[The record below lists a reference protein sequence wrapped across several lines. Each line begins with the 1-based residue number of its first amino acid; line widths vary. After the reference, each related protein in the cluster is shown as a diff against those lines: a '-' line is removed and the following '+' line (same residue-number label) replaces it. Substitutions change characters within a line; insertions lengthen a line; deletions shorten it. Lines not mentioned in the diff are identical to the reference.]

1 MKLQQK
7 WPLPS
12 RPKPIFLVGAGGI
25 VRDAHLPAYQ
35 KAGYRV
41 CGVTDVAVERARS
54 LSAEQPVGE
63 VFPRLEDAIGK
74 FGTEVVYDL
83 ATPPDAIAD
92 ILSALPDGA
101 AVLMQKPMGADL
113 KDARQILS
121 ICREKELTAAVNF
134 QLRFSPMMLAAADLV
149 RQGQMG
155 DLLEIEVQVNI
166 FTPWHMFPFLKTM
179 DRVEI
184 AVHSIHYLDL
194 IRSLVGDPAGVFA
207 RTMRDPRAPDYAQ
220 TRTSA
225 ILDYG
230 QDLRVLV
237 NTNHNHRGG
246 NDFQVARFR
255 FEGSE
260 GSMFVKLGVLYDYPN
275 GAKDELWFC
284 PNGGDWVSVDLQGS
298 WFPDAFI
305 GVMSNLQRFASG
317 EDDVLHTR
325 VEDAFRT
332 MALVEACYEANK
344 ASGTPLAED

>member
-63 VFPRLEDAIGK
+63 VFPRLEDAVSK

-83 ATPPDAIAD
+83 ATPPDAIAE

-134 QLRFSPMMLAAADLV
+134 QLRFSPMMLAAADLM

-344 ASGTPLAED
+344 ASATPLAMD

>member
-63 VFPRLEDAIGK
+63 VFPRLEDAVGK

-83 ATPPDAIAD
+83 ATPPDAIAE

-255 FEGSE
+255 FEGNE

-344 ASGTPLAED
+344 ASATPLAMD

>member
-63 VFPRLEDAIGK
+63 VFPRLEDAVSK

-83 ATPPDAIAD
+83 ATPPDAIAE

-134 QLRFSPMMLAAADLV
+134 QLRFSPMMLAAADLM

-344 ASGTPLAED
+344 ASATPLAED

>member
-83 ATPPDAIAD
+83 ATPPDAIAE

-344 ASGTPLAED
+344 ASATPLAMD